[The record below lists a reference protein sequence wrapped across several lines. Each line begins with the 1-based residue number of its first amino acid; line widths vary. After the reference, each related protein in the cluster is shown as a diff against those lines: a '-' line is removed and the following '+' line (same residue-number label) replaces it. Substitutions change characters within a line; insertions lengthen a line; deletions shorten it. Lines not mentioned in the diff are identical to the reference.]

1 MRPTNDGGR
10 LGAVTDDD
18 DGTAVGRTRGPG
30 VVLEVVVAE
39 VAEGLGPSRPRVAL
53 GDGLR
58 GPPRPSASRAGSVP
72 SKGGQ

>member
-1 MRPTNDGGR
+1 MRPANDGGR

-53 GDGLR
+53 GDDLR
-58 GPPRPSASRAGSVP
+58 GPRPSASRAGSVP